1 MKVVYYE
8 MRKSWLK
15 TVTLVVL
22 IALTALNILRIYD
35 LCRTKYSYT
44 FGRAHDSYYR
54 LYETVCG
61 ELTEK
66 KITSFK
72 NRAKELDDNVSDRIY
87 STKYQP
93 DKYIY
98 TGYEYGDY
106 ALYNLFVGP
115 QISYAAT
122 YSNTSNLI
130 AARAVDNY
138 HFYIENGKSYEAEK
152 NALIY
157 QLYRNRS
164 IPQYRTTYWTGLFFN
179 YDFSS
184 LLCIVMLILGL
195 SASFTI
201 ELESGMFQLI
211 TAAGKNANAV
221 GAKIISAAIYCAIL
235 AIYFTMCDL
244 IMTHVYLG
252 IDGLNMPLYSS
263 QMFDESPFGFS
274 FWETILLWI
283 GIRFLALF
291 AISLMIL
298 LISKIT
304 QNTIISMVGCF
315 GASLIIIL
323 LTAVT
328 KSVFNPVCALDPG
341 AYIKNFAV
349 MNILGKPILTL
360 YVAIIVLVAEC
371 VILWA
376 AIAFSR
382 RILRR

>member
-15 TVTLVVL
+15 TVTFAVL
-22 IALTALNILRIYD
+22 IAFTALNILRIYD

-44 FGRAHDSYYR
+44 FGRSHDSYYR

-61 ELTEK
+61 EMTEEK
-66 KITSFK
+66 LIPFK
-72 NRAKELDDNVSDRIY
+72 NRAKELDDSVSDRIY

-106 ALYNLFVGP
+106 ALYNLFMGP

-130 AARAVDNY
+130 AAKAAENY
-138 HFYIENGKSYEAEK
+138 HFYTENNKSYEAAK

-157 QLYRNRS
+157 RLYQDRS

-184 LLCIVMLILGL
+184 LLCVVMLILGL
-195 SASFTI
+195 STSFTN
-201 ELESGMFQLI
+201 ECESGVFQLI
-211 TAAGKNANAV
+211 TAAGKDKKTV
-221 GAKIISAAIYCAIL
+221 SAKIISAAIYCIFL
-235 AIYFTMCDL
+235 AVYFTVCDL
-244 IMTHVYLG
+244 ITTHIFLG

-263 QMFDESPFGFS
+263 QIFYETPFGYS
-274 FWETILLWI
+274 FWGTILLWI

-291 AISLMIL
+291 TISLIIL
-298 LISKIT
+298 LISNIVP
-304 QNTIISMVGCF
+304 NTIISMAGSF

-323 LTAVT
+323 LTAVN
-328 KSVFNPVCALDPG
+328 KSIFNPVCALDPG
-341 AYIKNFAV
+341 AYIKKFAV
-349 MNILGKPILTL
+349 VNILGKPVLTL
-360 YVAIIVLVAEC
+360 YAAIIALVVEC
-371 VILWA
+371 VILCA
-376 AIAFSR
+376 AIALSR